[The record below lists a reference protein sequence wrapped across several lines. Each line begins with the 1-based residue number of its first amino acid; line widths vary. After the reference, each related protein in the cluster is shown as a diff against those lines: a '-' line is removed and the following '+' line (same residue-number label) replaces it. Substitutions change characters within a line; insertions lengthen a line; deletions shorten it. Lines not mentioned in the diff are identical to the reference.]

1 VPGPK
6 RRLAGALLAAVA
18 GVALCAQAPAPQ
30 AAAPA
35 AAGQHGPGRPGSYP
49 HPHSGTH
56 QPYPNVIIY
65 GTGYAETPATPR
77 PKHRATPRPAGAPEV
92 FETHSTA
99 Q

>member
-18 GVALCAQAPAPQ
+18 GVALSAPAP
-30 AAAPA
+30 PA
-35 AAGQHGPGRPGSYP
+35 AAGQHGPVRPGPYP
-49 HPHSGTH
+49 QPHSGTH
-56 QPYPNVIIY
+56 RPYPNVIIY
-65 GTGYAETPATPR
+65 GTGFAETPATPR